1 MCGSTRC
8 REACRLQQARQP
20 GGATRPPLACV
31 SSANASTPASSSA
44 KQQGSTRAARCPDAS
59 LGPSHRMPAW
69 ERCVARG
76 VAQVRREQGAPG
88 AEGRGAGLAAILHA
102 SQQTLDQPAYLRGLA
117 SRPPAAHTRP
127 AAAGARP
134 PPPAPAA
141 AAPPSAACPAR
152 CAAPA
157 PEAPRQPPRW
167 RPRALPPGQPPAQR
181 PPRRARCPRPQS
193 RPRCCRRARAA
204 PAAASLRLRYRR
216 RTPAVPVRLAPAH
229 RAAARSSPP

>member
-44 KQQGSTRAARCPDAS
+44 KQAGQHPRGALPRCLAGAIPPHACMGAMCCTGGGTGEARAGGAGRGGQGRRAGGNPACQPTNSRPASLPEGIGVSSTRRTYSPCC
-59 LGPSHRMPAW
+59 GW
-69 ERCVARG
+69 
-76 VAQVRREQGAPG
+76 
-88 AEGRGAGLAAILHA
+88 
-102 SQQTLDQPAYLRGLA
+102 
-117 SRPPAAHTRP
+117 RP
-127 AAAGARP
+127 AAASCSRRSCSSICRLSCSLCSTRTRGSTSAATLAP
-134 PPPAPAA
+134 SGPPAR
-141 AAPPSAACPAR
+141 SAASS
-152 CAAPA
+152 APA
-157 PEAPRQPPRW
+157 
-167 RPRALPPGQPPAQR
+167 
-181 PPRRARCPRPQS
+181 RRARCPRPQS